1 MRIFVIAKASS
12 KTEKVE
18 KVSDELYR
26 VSVKSPAQDGKAN
39 EAIAQALAHYLNVS
53 FAHIKLLS
61 GKSSK
66 RKVFEVIGKH

>member
-1 MRIFVIAKASS
+1 MRIFVIAKASA
-12 KTEKVE
+12 KAEKVE

-26 VSVKSPAQDGKAN
+26 VSVKAPAQDGKAN
-39 EAIAQALAHYLNVS
+39 EAVTQALAHHLNVS
-53 FAHIKLLS
+53 FAQIKLLS